1 MIYRVWRI
9 RNQITGKYLATQKE
23 GGAVVYLVFLAEQAA
38 IQHITDRGLNT
49 RIFRPCASY
58 KQGTR

>member
-23 GGAVVYLVFLAEQAA
+23 GGAIDYLIFLAEQAA
-38 IQHITDRGLNT
+38 IQHIVDRGLNT
-49 RIFRPCASY
+49 RIFQPCALY
-58 KQGTR
+58 KHGSS